1 MEKLFHCR
9 LTAKGW
15 ENFTGSMGHGALF
28 KDGKSVEELTA
39 RQIARIGSSTVLV
52 NDETGE
58 QVGPSVLHNFLQG
71 QSFTVTEQ
79 LKTQTQ
85 TDKEFEFDR
94 EKLAAEEA
102 ARKAAEDKA
111 LEEAKAK
118 AIAQVEDL
126 VIYTRTELEAI
137 GGNDGIGGLRKIA
150 KPLGVKGRGISE
162 LVDEILAAQN
172 KLTVA

>member
-28 KDGKSVEELTA
+28 KDGVSAEALTA

-58 QVGPSVLHNFLQG
+58 QVGPSVMHHFLQG
-71 QSFTVTEQ
+71 QSFAVPEQ
-79 LKTQTQ
+79 LKTKRQE
-85 TDKEFEFDR
+85 DKEFEFDR
-94 EKLAAEEA
+94 DKLAADEA
-102 ARKAAEDKA
+102 ARKAAEEKA

-118 AIAQVEDL
+118 AIAQVEDQ
-126 VIYTRTELEAI
+126 VIYNRTELEAI
-137 GGNDGIGGLRKIA
+137 GANDGIGGLRAIA

-162 LVDEILAAQN
+162 LVTEILAAQN